1 MSIQSQVLY
10 VERFS
15 KQGIRYAS
23 KGPWS
28 HITMWRSFTLTLCGG
43 LLHNTSY
50 RCLDLF
56 SFARF
61 NNSLKLL
68 TLLYD
73 FYIALQSR
81 FVQVV
86 CGIIVEVVFNH
97 LHIILDLLGVLMTS
111 RHWQNVGQCLD
122 NCYDYLVMQY
132 SSFDFNLKSKDNVYS
147 WDYYHEN
154 YISWLIYGS

>member
-1 MSIQSQVLY
+1 MYPEMKETVHSLIICEGWQLSWICSVKDFEIACWLFEY
-10 VERFS
+10 SSTGV
-15 KQGIRYAS
+15 IRWKVFKARY
-23 KGPWS
+23 
-28 HITMWRSFTLTLCGG
+28 TLCFKRT
-43 LLHNTSY
+43 LITYYNVKKLHIDSY

-61 NNSLKLL
+61 NNSSKLL

-97 LHIILDLLGVLMTS
+97 LHIILDLLGVLMT
-111 RHWQNVGQCLD
+111 
-122 NCYDYLVMQY
+122 
-132 SSFDFNLKSKDNVYS
+132 
-147 WDYYHEN
+147 
-154 YISWLIYGS
+154 

>member
-1 MSIQSQVLY
+1 MLKGFQSKVY
-10 VERFS
+10 VMLQKDLDRIL
-15 KQGIRYAS
+15 Q
-23 KGPWS
+23 
-28 HITMWRSFTLTLCGG
+28 MWRSFTLTLCGG
-43 LLHNTSY
+43 LFYNTSY

-68 TLLYD
+68 TLWYD
-73 FYIALQSR
+73 FYVALQSR

-86 CGIIVEVVFNH
+86 CGIIIEVVFNH
-97 LHIILDLLGVLMTS
+97 LHIILDLLGVQMTS
-111 RHWQNVGQCLD
+111 RHWQNFGQCLD

-132 SSFDFNLKSKDNVYS
+132 SLFDFNLKSKDNIDI
-147 WDYYHEN
+147 WDYHHEN